1 MAFESCL
8 AQGPSTPARPPSH
21 KLRSAGLEETCGFLP
36 APRFVR
42 PLATRLTAHGSR
54 LTANAPR
61 QHGLHHTSPK
71 NISPGTGESSGESSG
86 EGVRRGSS
94 GTGGEFGGGV
104 RGRSPNSTGDRG
116 QLPISLFLS
125 RIGPCDGDL
134 GEDSF
139 FALGRS
145 GSGKAAK
152 PLTWRETFTN
162 SFPHSLRYGGSG
174 ELVFLCTPDRA
185 A

>member
-1 MAFESCL
+1 MEV
-8 AQGPSTPARPPSH
+8 PRWRP
-21 KLRSAGLEETCGFLP
+21 KKNQ
-36 APRFVR
+36 AP
-42 PLATRLTAHGSR
+42 L
-54 LTANAPR
+54 
-61 QHGLHHTSPK
+61 
-71 NISPGTGESSGESSG
+71 SSDRKSEN
-86 EGVRRGSS
+86 GSS
-94 GTGGEFGGGV
+94 EREFGDREFGDGART
-104 RGRSPNSTGDRG
+104 RGDRRGDRG

-125 RIGPCDGDL
+125 RIGRCDGDL